1 MLENIV
7 NRLTKICL
15 SVFVLSIVCTDAFAQ
30 SYPDRPLKIVVSY
43 GPGGGSDIQ
52 ARLIGQ
58 NISDRLKQPVLV
70 ENRPGGNGVIGMR
83 AAATSKPD
91 GYTLYWGSSDH
102 VIMGPSTF
110 SNYPFDPLK
119 DFVPVSIISSQP
131 YLIVVP
137 ATVPARTL
145 TEFIALAKSRPG
157 QLNFGSTGTGGLAH
171 LAGEVMQKVTGIRM
185 VHVPF
190 KGAAE
195 ANAGLIGDQVQL
207 QFAGVATITPL
218 VKSGAVRAIGVTS
231 AERLAAYPDLPTM
244 TEAGFPDLVI
254 SSWNG
259 IFLPAGTPP
268 EIVNAVYGGVAHALR
283 QKETLDRLSGLGLQ
297 TTNASPV
304 EFSKFIKTELDKW
317 DKNIKSI
324 GMEKQPM

>member
-1 MLENIV
+1 MFGNRITRLANIFF
-7 NRLTKICL
+7 
-15 SVFVLSIVCTDAFAQ
+15 SVLISSIVCTSTFAQ
-30 SYPDRPLKIVVSY
+30 NYPDRPLKIVVSY

-52 ARLIGQ
+52 ARLVGQ

-70 ENRPGGNGVIGMR
+70 ENKPGGNGVIGMR
-83 AAATSKPD
+83 AAVTSKPD

-102 VIMGPSTF
+102 VIMGPNTF
-110 SNYPFDPLK
+110 SNYPYDPLK

-137 ATVPARTL
+137 SSVPARSL
-145 TEFIALAKSRPG
+145 AEFIALAKSKPG

-171 LAGEVMQKVTGIRM
+171 LAGEVMQKVTGIKM

-207 QFAGVATITPL
+207 QFAGVATIAPL

-259 IFLPAGTPP
+259 IFLPAGTPQ
-268 EIVNAVYGGVAHALR
+268 EIVNTVYGGVAHALR

-297 TTNASPV
+297 TTNATPA
-304 EFSKFIKTELDKW
+304 EFSNFVKTELEKW
-317 DKNIKSI
+317 DKNVKSI
-324 GMEKQPM
+324 GMEKHPM